1 MEGLLKTNDLCL
13 CWAAA
18 MLPNL
23 ACYFQS
29 PFVRFCTRVT
39 EKDFGSRDA
48 CRVVSSSWIAQTAF
62 TLRERDNLGCER
74 GSRFIIVQVR
84 GMHELVRL
92 RPHYLYQSVRNKL
105 CRAQM
110 GDVFWK

>member
-13 CWAAA
+13 CLATAI
-18 MLPNL
+18 LPNL

-48 CRVVSSSWIAQTAF
+48 CREVSSSWIAQNAF
-62 TLRERDNLGCER
+62 TLRERANLGCER
-74 GSRFIIVQVR
+74 GSSFIIVHVR
-84 GMHELVRL
+84 DMYVLDRL
-92 RPHYLYQSVRNKL
+92 RTHF
-105 CRAQM
+105 M
-110 GDVFWK
+110 T